1 MSTTIPK
8 TMKALKSFGPKD
20 VRVVDDAPV
29 PECPPGYMLVKVEA
43 IALNPTD
50 WKHADLLAQP
60 GYHHTLGCDYAGVVL
75 SLGPSI
81 TKSFNPGDRVSG
93 YVHGSK
99 HEDPSAGCFAQ
110 YAKVKADIQIHVP
123 DHITFEEAATWP
135 TGINTVGQG
144 MYSPDGLE
152 LPWPD
157 APSKEATK
165 VLIYGASTNTG
176 VWAVQFAKLSGL
188 YVIATCSERNFGA
201 VRALGAD
208 EVFDYRDG
216 VECGRRVR
224 EATGDGLGY
233 AFDCVSE
240 GDSMAI
246 CAAALTSKPNV
257 ARYGALLP
265 VEFPR
270 SDVKTSFTIGY
281 TVIGEEFTFFGNKVP
296 AKPEDFEFGKKWW
309 ALSEKLLAEGK
320 IKGEPTIREGGL
332 NGVVKGF
339 EDMKAGRVSR
349 QKLVY
354 RIGDTS

>member
-8 TMKALKSFGPKD
+8 TMRALKCFGPKD

-29 PECPPGYMLVKVEA
+29 PACPPDYMLVKVEA

-50 WKHADLLAQP
+50 WP
-60 GYHHTLGCDYAGVVL
+60 FT
-75 SLGPSI
+75 
-81 TKSFNPGDRVSG
+81 PGDRVAG

-123 DHITFEEAATWP
+123 SNIDFEEAATWP

-152 LPWPD
+152 LPWP
-157 APSKEATK
+157 ASSPSAEGRGTK

-176 VWAVQFAKLSGL
+176 LWAVQLAKLSGL
-188 YVIATCSERNFGA
+188 YVLATCSERNFEA
-201 VRALGAD
+201 VKALGAD

-216 VECGRRVR
+216 VACGRKIR
-224 EATGDGLGY
+224 EATGDGLVF

-281 TVIGEEFTFFGNKVP
+281 TVIGEEFTFFGKKVP

-309 ALSEKLLAEGK
+309 ALAEKLLAEGK
-320 IKGEPTIREGGL
+320 IKGEPTIGEGGL

-339 EDMKAGRVSR
+339 EDMKEGRVSR

-354 RIGDTS
+354 RIGDTL